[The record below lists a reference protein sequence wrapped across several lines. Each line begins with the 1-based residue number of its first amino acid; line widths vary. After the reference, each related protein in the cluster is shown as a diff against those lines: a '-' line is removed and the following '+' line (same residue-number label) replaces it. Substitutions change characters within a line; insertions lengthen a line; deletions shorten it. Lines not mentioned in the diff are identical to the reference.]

1 MNVYLSGSLFLLI
14 VVIYLVITELFSI
27 LFRIVGLPVEKA
39 RFQVISLLT
48 GCGFTTRESEMFIST
63 RTRRRIARSIMLFG
77 YVFNITV
84 ITALINL
91 FLSMKNFQEQAFM
104 GILIPLIIVVVIIS
118 LIRIPAIKSRLD
130 GLLMRVAGRVMNRDD
145 SNSVVIIDHIDTE
158 SIAQVVLKTVPVEL
172 VGKTLAQMELRSAG
186 NILVMLIEHRGK
198 KAEPAVADTVFLS
211 GDKLTV
217 FGNYKD
223 ICRIF
228 HAKEQ
233 FEEEQII

>member
-1 MNVYLSGSLFLLI
+1 MNVYLSVSLFLLI
-14 VVIYLVITELFSI
+14 VIIYLVISELFTI
-27 LFRIVGLPVEKA
+27 LFRIVGLPEERA

-63 RTRRRIARSIMLFG
+63 RSRRRIARSIMLFG

-104 GILIPLIIVVVIIS
+104 GFVIPIAIVAVVIII
-118 LIRIPAIKSRLD
+118 IRIPIVRTRIADVMMHI
-130 GLLMRVAGRVMNRDD
+130 AGRVINHDD
-145 SNSVVIIDHIDTE
+145 SNSVVIIDHIGSE
-158 SIAQVVLKTVPVEL
+158 SIAQVLLRSVPADL
-172 VGKTLAQMELRSAG
+172 AGKTLAQMDLRSSG
-186 NILVMLIEHRGK
+186 NILVMLVEHRKSG
-198 KAEPAVADTVFLS
+198 AQPAVADTVFLG

-223 ICRIF
+223 ICRVF

-233 FEEEQII
+233 IDEE

>member
-1 MNVYLSGSLFLLI
+1 MNVYLSVSLFLLI
-14 VVIYLVITELFSI
+14 VIIYLVITELFTI
-27 LFRIVGLPVEKA
+27 LFRIVGLPEEKA

-48 GCGFTTRESEMFIST
+48 GCGFTTRESEMCIST
-63 RTRRRIARSIMLFG
+63 RSRRRIARAIMLLG

-104 GILIPLIIVVVIIS
+104 GFLLPVVIAVLIIIV
-118 LIRIPAIKSRLD
+118 LRIPAIRSRLD
-130 GLLMRVAGRVMNRDD
+130 SLLMSIAGKVINRDD
-145 SNSVVIIDHIDTE
+145 SNSVIIIDHIDSE
-158 SIAQVVLKTVPVEL
+158 CIAQVLLKSVPVEL
-172 VGKTLAQMELRSAG
+172 VGRTLAQMELRSKG

-198 KAEPAVADTVFLS
+198 KAQPAVAETVFLG

-217 FGNYKD
+217 FGAYKD
-223 ICRIF
+223 ICRVF

-233 FEEEQII
+233 LGEEQAA